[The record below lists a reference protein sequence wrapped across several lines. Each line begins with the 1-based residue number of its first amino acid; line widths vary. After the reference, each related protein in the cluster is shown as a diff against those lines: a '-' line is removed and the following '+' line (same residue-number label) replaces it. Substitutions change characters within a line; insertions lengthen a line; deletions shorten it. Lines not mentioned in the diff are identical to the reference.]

1 MKHSV
6 TAELA
11 NRITAAAS
19 AKAVE
24 LGLQVSLAVVD
35 DSGLLKSFLRM
46 DGANVAGMQAAQDKA
61 YTAVMYQWDTALW
74 DKYLEASHVLRV
86 GAANYDRLN
95 VYAGGCVIRVD
106 GEVVGAI
113 GVSGAGIEEDAAIA
127 AVWSDVVASE
137 ASN

>member
-1 MKHSV
+1 MSSTFVKHSI
-6 TAELA
+6 TTELA
-11 NRITAAAS
+11 NRIIAAAT

-24 LGLQVSLAVVD
+24 LDLRVSIAVVD
-35 DSGLLKSFLRM
+35 ESGLLKSFTRM

-74 DKYLEASHVLRV
+74 ATYLESSHVLRV

-95 VYAGGCVIRVD
+95 VYAGGCVIRVA
-106 GEVVGAI
+106 GELVGAI

-127 AVWSDVVASE
+127 GVWSDVVG
-137 ASN
+137 